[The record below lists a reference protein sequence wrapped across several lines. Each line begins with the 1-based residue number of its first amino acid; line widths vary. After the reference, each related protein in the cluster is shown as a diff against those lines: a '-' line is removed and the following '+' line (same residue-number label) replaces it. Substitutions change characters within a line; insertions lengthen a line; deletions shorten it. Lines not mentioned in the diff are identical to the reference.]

1 MHSQTPAFVRKG
13 RKNPEKDA
21 KISPYPACGHGENT
35 LEYKKRLRP
44 ACTKPEAIPTYL
56 KIKAGTDLIIH
67 TPAGKEKELFM
78 KRVISLLLALVMTVL
93 LVACAKQET
102 PAKSNDENKGESTLV
117 YGSADYTRINPAMD
131 EHCEINVLLFSGL
144 TAHDAEDQVVPGL
157 AERWEYDE
165 ETFTYTF
172 HIRDGVKWHDGEP
185 FTAEDVKFTIEA
197 IMDPENGAENAPN
210 YEDVQEITV
219 PDEKT
224 VCFRLAEP
232 NVAFLEYM
240 TMAILPKH
248 LLEGE
253 DMQQSDFF
261 RAPVGTGPYKL
272 ESWDVGQAIVM
283 VKNEDYYLGAPHI
296 DKVIFK
302 IVADDNAQA
311 VQLESGEL
319 DIALLDPKNA
329 ANFEGK
335 DDFTCY
341 DMTTA
346 DYRGIL
352 FNFWNDYWTEN
363 RDIIPAVC
371 YALDRQAIIDSV
383 LLGQGMPAYSPLQR
397 NIYNNENVEHYDY
410 NPEKAK
416 EVLENAGCTMG
427 ADGFYER
434 NGEKIGFVI
443 SVMSGEQ
450 DRIDI
455 AQAAAQQLR
464 EVGIDCTVEI
474 PAQMD
479 WGGQMACLIGWGS
492 PFDADD
498 HTYKVFGTDKGA
510 NYSGYSNAKVDEYL
524 TLARQTDDQNVRR
537 EYYDKFQEE
546 LANDPAFAFICYI
559 DANYVATSKI
569 EGIAKDTVLGHHG
582 VGIFWNIHEWTIS
595 K

>member
-1 MHSQTPAFVRKG
+1 
-13 RKNPEKDA
+13 
-21 KISPYPACGHGENT
+21 
-35 LEYKKRLRP
+35 
-44 ACTKPEAIPTYL
+44 
-56 KIKAGTDLIIH
+56 
-67 TPAGKEKELFM
+67 M

-102 PAKSNDENKGESTLV
+102 PAKSNDENKDESTLV

-261 RAPVGTGPYKL
+261 RAPVGIGPYKL

-510 NYSGYSNAKVDEYL
+510 NYSGYSNTKVDEYL

>member
-1 MHSQTPAFVRKG
+1 
-13 RKNPEKDA
+13 
-21 KISPYPACGHGENT
+21 
-35 LEYKKRLRP
+35 
-44 ACTKPEAIPTYL
+44 
-56 KIKAGTDLIIH
+56 
-67 TPAGKEKELFM
+67 M

-102 PAKSNDENKGESTLV
+102 PAKSNDENKDESTLV

-283 VKNEDYYLGAPHI
+283 VKNEDYYVGAPHI

-510 NYSGYSNAKVDEYL
+510 NYSGYSNTKVDEYL

-582 VGIFWNIHEWTIS
+582 VGIFWNIQEWTIS